1 METKAAYVCE
11 TTQNIRPVFQRAQE
25 GNAHWARDVPMSVLP
40 VPVRSREIHGVTQK
54 ATRGG
59 RLEVGWGH
67 SLNRQRRR
75 ISHLGGLIGG
85 CLFICPFDVKLVFNF
100 VARREALGKGC
111 FSSSKPWE
119 SNTFI
124 LTAFPPRTP
133 CNILAFPSHSYQQH
147 NSCSFYNDL
156 LEREWLKEPI
166 YVTWRSCGT
175 TLQEVIGEEWGQ
187 NKQG

>member
-1 METKAAYVCE
+1 METKAVYVCHLLHKISV
-11 TTQNIRPVFQRAQE
+11 QYFRVQK

-40 VPVRSREIHGVTQK
+40 APVHSHEIHNVWQK
-54 ATRGG
+54 AIRQS
-59 RLEVGWGH
+59 RLAVGWGS
-67 SLNRQRRR
+67 SLNRQWNWIR
-75 ISHLGGLIGG
+75 HLGGLIGG
-85 CLFICPFDVKLVFNF
+85 CLFSCPFDVKLVVNF
-100 VARREALGKGC
+100 VAMKEAWGKGC
-111 FSSSKPWE
+111 FSSSEPWE

-124 LTAFPPRTP
+124 LKAFPPRTP
-133 CNILAFPSHSYQQH
+133 CNILAFPSCSYQQH

>member
-1 METKAAYVCE
+1 MHVPL
-11 TTQNIRPVFQRAQE
+11 TTQNIHPVFQRAQE

-40 VPVRSREIHGVTQK
+40 VPGCSCEIRGVQQK
-54 ATRGG
+54 AMRGG
-59 RLEVGWGH
+59 RLVEGCGE
-67 SLNRQRRR
+67 SLNRQWKR

-85 CLFICPFDVKLVFNF
+85 CLFVCSFDVKLVFNF
-100 VARREALGKGC
+100 VARKEPLGKGC

-124 LTAFPPRTP
+124 LTVFPTRTP

-166 YVTWRSCGT
+166 YVTLRNCGT